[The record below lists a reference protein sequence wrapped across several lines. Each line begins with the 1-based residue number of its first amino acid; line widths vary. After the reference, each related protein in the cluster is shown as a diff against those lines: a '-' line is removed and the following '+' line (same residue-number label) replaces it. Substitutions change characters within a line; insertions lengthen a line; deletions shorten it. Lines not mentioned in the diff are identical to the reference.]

1 MTIRVRVDG
10 TNINTG
16 ALKDFEL
23 YAVNGEEETKIGDYS
38 ITEVDSKQGFNIH
51 FDAPVQAEKSN

>member
-23 YAVNGEEETKIGDYS
+23 YAVNGEEETKLE
-38 ITEVDSKQGFNIH
+38 TTLLQ
-51 FDAPVQAEKSN
+51 P